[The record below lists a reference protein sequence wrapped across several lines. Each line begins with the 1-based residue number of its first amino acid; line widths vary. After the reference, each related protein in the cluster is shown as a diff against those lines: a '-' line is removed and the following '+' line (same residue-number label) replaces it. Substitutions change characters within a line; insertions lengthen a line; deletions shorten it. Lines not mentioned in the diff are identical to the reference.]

1 MSEEG
6 RGATIDSPEWLRQ
19 MECVLE
25 TLNEGVLIADDSDRV
40 LFVNAVFE
48 EMTGFS
54 RREIIGKHAGQAYY
68 APEDFTVIHALRQ
81 KARETGRS
89 RQEFFL
95 PTKSGERLPVVISA
109 RSVEEPGGRRF
120 AIVTATDISE
130 QKRAQQDLRTV
141 NAQLEARHQEIEQDL
156 ILAARIQQ
164 SLAPKSL
171 VWGALRV
178 EAFYRPVRTIGG
190 DFGLVSPLDERHL
203 NLMVCD
209 VSGHGISSALIA
221 NRIYSET
228 ITQLHRGAPLGEIL
242 HQLNRFVMHHIG
254 SPVFLFTLAAARVD
268 GNCRRMVF
276 AGAGHPPAMVVQ
288 PGAEPRLVESRSM
301 ALGAVTE
308 AVGGEATV
316 EVALEPGDR
325 IVLYTDGI
333 TDVFDSH
340 GQRLGV
346 EGVREFVR
354 QTSLLPFN
362 DMQQGL
368 LDRVAAWSAGPAS
381 DDVSLVLVEV
391 R

>member
-1 MSEEG
+1 ICQEKTRKEQKRKKKRNSKDAVKSMASAGRSGEVAPGAGVRYWSEAGMSEEG

-171 VWGALRV
+171 V
-178 EAFYRPVRTIGG
+178 
-190 DFGLVSPLDERHL
+190 
-203 NLMVCD
+203 
-209 VSGHGISSALIA
+209 
-221 NRIYSET
+221 
-228 ITQLHRGAPLGEIL
+228 
-242 HQLNRFVMHHIG
+242 
-254 SPVFLFTLAAARVD
+254 
-268 GNCRRMVF
+268 
-276 AGAGHPPAMVVQ
+276 
-288 PGAEPRLVESRSM
+288 
-301 ALGAVTE
+301 
-308 AVGGEATV
+308 
-316 EVALEPGDR
+316 
-325 IVLYTDGI
+325 
-333 TDVFDSH
+333 
-340 GQRLGV
+340 
-346 EGVREFVR
+346 
-354 QTSLLPFN
+354 
-362 DMQQGL
+362 
-368 LDRVAAWSAGPAS
+368 
-381 DDVSLVLVEV
+381 
-391 R
+391 